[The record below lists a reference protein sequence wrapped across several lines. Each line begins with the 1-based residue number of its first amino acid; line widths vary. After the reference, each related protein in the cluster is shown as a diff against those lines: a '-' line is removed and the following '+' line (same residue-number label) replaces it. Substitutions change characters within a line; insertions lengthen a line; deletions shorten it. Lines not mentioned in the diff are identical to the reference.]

1 MKTVL
6 VVDDAVFM
14 RTTIKRMLE
23 DQSFNVIGEASN
35 GAEAVEMYRNLLPDV
50 VTMDVTMPGMTGIV
64 AVEAIISEDPNAKI
78 VMVTALGQQKLIV
91 DAIERGAKDFVTK
104 PFNPEQI
111 IQVLTNVTDEY
122 DGL

>member
-23 DQSFNVIGEASN
+23 NQSFNVIGEASN

-50 VTMDVTMPGMTGIV
+50 VTMDVTMPGMTGIE
-64 AVEAIISEDPNAKI
+64 AVKAIISEYPNAKI

-91 DAIERGAKDFVTK
+91 DAIGTWRQRFRNET
-104 PFNPEQI
+104 I
-111 IQVLTNVTDEY
+111 
-122 DGL
+122 

>member
-23 DQSFNVIGEASN
+23 NQPFNVIGEASN
-35 GAEAVEMYRNLLPDV
+35 GVEAVEMYRKLLPDV
-50 VTMDVTMPGMTGIV
+50 VTMDITMPGMTGIE
-64 AVEAIISEDPNAKI
+64 AVEAIILENPNAKI

-91 DAIERGAKDFVTK
+91 EAIESGAKDFVTK

>member
-35 GAEAVEMYRNLLPDV
+35 GAEAVEMYRKLLPDV
-50 VTMDVTMPGMTGIV
+50 VTMDVTMPGMTGIE
-64 AVEAIISEDPNAKI
+64 AVEAIISEHPNAKI

-91 DAIERGAKDFVTK
+91 DAIEKGAKDFVTK
-104 PFNPEQI
+104 PFNAEQI

>member
-35 GAEAVEMYRNLLPDV
+35 GAEAVEMYHKLLPDV
-50 VTMDVTMPGMTGIV
+50 VTMDVTMPGMTGIE